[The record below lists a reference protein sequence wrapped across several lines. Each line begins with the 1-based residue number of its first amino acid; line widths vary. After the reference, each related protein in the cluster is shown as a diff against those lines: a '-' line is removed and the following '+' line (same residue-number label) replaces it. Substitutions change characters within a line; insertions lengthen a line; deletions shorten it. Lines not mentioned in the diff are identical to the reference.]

1 MICEDLGYMILYNR
15 SGRSV
20 ILTHDETIDP
30 GLENRIEFKTNVDRV
45 SHRELLKKEIEDAL
59 KNKTTGS

>member
-20 ILTHDETIDP
+20 ILTHGETVALCLKAQEAGMELPKYIMKNYMKDLKLIKFRYDE
-30 GLENRIEFKTNVDRV
+30 
-45 SHRELLKKEIEDAL
+45 
-59 KNKTTGS
+59 